1 MTANRIG
8 KFVFRARRHAWALL
22 LAVFP
27 ALHAAEGP
35 YFVTYSHD
43 MEEPGS
49 LEISASQV
57 VGRPDGGHRFVNAL
71 TEFEYGL
78 KGWWTTEVY
87 LHGQT
92 TAHDSTVFTGYR
104 WENRFR
110 LLAREHWINP
120 VLYVEFENVNGADR
134 SLLEV
139 VGFDGQED
147 FLEPNADARGEKE
160 RELEAKLILGSHFRG
175 WNISENFIA
184 EKNLAHAP
192 FEFGYAV
199 GVSRALASAARPER
213 CRLCPENFQAGIELY
228 GGLGTH
234 EHFGPVGDTAHYIA
248 PVVAWQLPG
257 GASLQISPA
266 FGLTGSSV
274 PFLLRFGV
282 SYEVAQ
288 FGRVINRMFR

>member
-1 MTANRIG
+1 MTVNLIQ
-8 KFVFRARRHAWALL
+8 KFVFRPRTYAWALL
-22 LAVFP
+22 LAAIPGV
-27 ALHAAEGP
+27 HAADSP
-35 YFVTYSHD
+35 YFVTYSHN

-57 VGRPDGGHRFVNAL
+57 AGHPDGGHRFVNAL

-110 LLAREHWINP
+110 LLPREHWINP

-147 FLEPNADARGEKE
+147 FLESNAEGRGEKE

-199 GVSRALASAARPER
+199 GVSRPLASAARPER
-213 CRLCPENFQAGIELY
+213 CRVCPENFQAGIELY

-234 EHFGPVGDTAHYIA
+234 EHFGSVADTAHYLA
-248 PVVAWQLPG
+248 PVVAWQLPN

-288 FGRVINRMFR
+288 FGRVVSRMFR